1 MKLAVNAMQ
10 VVPPNTTVTVVANS
24 ATNPTKANPYTLS
37 VATSADTTASTS
49 GSYTIM
55 AGEVDAS
62 HSTVAASPAS
72 VPADGST
79 TSSVTVTLS
88 DINGNPVSGKTV
100 SLAANGGGSVI
111 TPASGISTAT
121 GEVTFTVKD
130 AKPESVIYTATDTTD
145 SVPIAQTATVTFAGP
160 GDASHSTVA
169 ASPAS
174 VPADGSTASTVTVTV
189 KDANGNPVSGK
200 TVSLAANGG
209 GSVITPAS
217 GISTATGEVT
227 FTAKDATPESVAYT
241 ATDSTDS
248 VTVAQ
253 TATVTFTGP
262 GDASHSTV
270 AASPASVP
278 ADGSTASTVTVTVK
292 D

>member
-174 VPADGSTASTVTVTV
+174 VPADGSTASTVT
-189 KDANGNPVSGK
+189 
-200 TVSLAANGG
+200 
-209 GSVITPAS
+209 
-217 GISTATGEVT
+217 
-227 FTAKDATPESVAYT
+227 
-241 ATDSTDS
+241 
-248 VTVAQ
+248 
-253 TATVTFTGP
+253 
-262 GDASHSTV
+262 
-270 AASPASVP
+270 
-278 ADGSTASTVTVTVK
+278 
-292 D
+292 